1 MSTQTKNTEFTHL
14 THQSSKPN
22 SYKNVNSSQLNN
34 LDLVLGW
41 TGAGYEI
48 NKQEEDEQIS
58 KQEGDEKG
66 DEGDEGQISEG
77 EDGTIEVKYV
87 ITYDGIPKYFVNTND
102 ECEKVMR
109 EYVRDYFNY
118 ISPLYDDTYTKIRII
133 ITNYGYD
140 VVEYNPY
147 IPLFYDKVIHNLSF
161 YKVKSI

>member
-1 MSTQTKNTEFTHL
+1 
-14 THQSSKPN
+14 
-22 SYKNVNSSQLNN
+22 
-34 LDLVLGW
+34 
-41 TGAGYEI
+41 
-48 NKQEEDEQIS
+48 
-58 KQEGDEKG
+58 
-66 DEGDEGQISEG
+66 
-77 EDGTIEVKYV
+77 V